1 VTDARVQIVAD
12 GYDAIGETFAA
23 WRDRIVGDPRDEWR
37 DELLSRLPDGA
48 RVLELGCGAGVPD
61 TALLAARFRLTA
73 VDVSPEQIRRA
84 SAAVPV
90 ATFVC
95 ADFTELEL
103 EPASFEAVA
112 AFYSFNHVPRDLLAP
127 LFARVAGWLVRDGLF
142 LTALGTTDLEDWT
155 GEWLGAPTYF
165 SSFEP
170 ETNTRLLEDAGF
182 ELLRDELVTFTE
194 PDGDVTFQWILG
206 RT

>member
-1 VTDARVQIVAD
+1 MTDARVQIVAD

-84 SAAVPV
+84 SAAVPD

-103 EPASFEAVA
+103 EPGSFEAVA

-182 ELLRDELVTFTE
+182 ELLRNELVTFTE

>member
-1 VTDARVQIVAD
+1 MTDARVQIVAD
-12 GYDAIGETFAA
+12 GYDAIGETFAE
-23 WRDRIVGDPRDEWR
+23 WRDRIVGDPRAEWR
-37 DELLSRLPDGA
+37 DELLARLPSDA

-84 SAAVPV
+84 SAAVPN
-90 ATFVC
+90 AEFVC

-103 EPASFEAVA
+103 EPRAYDAVA
-112 AFYSFNHVPRDLLAP
+112 AFYSLNHVPRDLLAP
-127 LFARVAGWLVRDGLF
+127 LFARIAGWLVPGGLF

-165 SSFEP
+165 SSFP
-170 ETNTRLLEDAGF
+170 AETNTRLLEEAGF
-182 ELLRDELVTFTE
+182 DLIRDELVTFTE

>member
-84 SAAVPV
+84 SAAVPD

-127 LFARVAGWLVRDGLF
+127 LVARVAGWLVRDGLF

-182 ELLRDELVTFTE
+182 ELLRNELVTFTE

>member
-12 GYDAIGETFAA
+12 GYDAIGETFAE
-23 WRDRIVGDPRDEWR
+23 WRDRIIGDPRDEWR

-48 RVLELGCGAGVPD
+48 RVVELGCGAGIPD
-61 TALLAARFRLTA
+61 TALLASRFRLTA

-84 SAAVPV
+84 SAAVPG

-103 EPASFEAVA
+103 DPGSFDAVA
-112 AFYSFNHVPRDLLAP
+112 AFYSFNHVPRDLLAQ
-127 LFARVAGWLVRDGLF
+127 LFARIRGWLVPGGLF
-142 LTALGTTDLEDWT
+142 LTALGTGDLESWT

-165 SSFEP
+165 SSFP
-170 ETNTRLLEDAGF
+170 AETNTRLLEEAGF
-182 ELLRDELVTFTE
+182 ELVRDELVTFTE

>member
-1 VTDARVQIVAD
+1 MTDARVQIVAD

-84 SAAVPV
+84 SAAVPD

-182 ELLRDELVTFTE
+182 ELLRNELVTFTE